1 MIKLNNLTLTLS
13 LIIFVISLFISNNV
27 FILLT
32 TFLFPGALLSNYYYK
47 DKYFFYLIIFLELC
61 LLLVFSADNLIS
73 FYIYFEGS
81 LIPLFLIIIK
91 FGGSNKQR
99 ASYLLFLYTL
109 LGSLLILIG
118 FIIIIK
124 ESGTIYFNILNL
136 YNFNNNYIFLLIFI
150 SLAIKTPLIPLH
162 IWLPRAHSEAI
173 ISNSILLAA
182 LVLKIAT
189 FAYLRILLDLI
200 PLNCIYF
207 LPLIQIISIISLFY
221 SSLSCF
227 RQNDSK
233 VLIAISSIAHISIV
247 LLGLF
252 ANNIY
257 GLYGSI
263 LLSLAHGF
271 VSPLLFI
278 IFGSILY
285 DRYHT
290 RIIRYYRGLTLTIP
304 LISLFLFLAT
314 IANLGLPLT
323 INFLGEI
330 LSIFALFKSNIFFG
344 FLSTFSIVF
353 SAIYSLWLFCRV
365 CFGSYSNY
373 LFYASDINLREFHII
388 LPWLFITILFGFVT
402 SPFNNLF
409 FINDSIILN
418 NLSLL
423 LY

>member
-1 MIKLNNLTLTLS
+1 MMKLNNLTLTLS

-162 IWLPRAHSEAI
+162 I
-173 ISNSILLAA
+173 
-182 LVLKIAT
+182 
-189 FAYLRILLDLI
+189 
-200 PLNCIYF
+200 
-207 LPLIQIISIISLFY
+207 
-221 SSLSCF
+221 
-227 RQNDSK
+227 
-233 VLIAISSIAHISIV
+233 
-247 LLGLF
+247 
-252 ANNIY
+252 
-257 GLYGSI
+257 
-263 LLSLAHGF
+263 
-271 VSPLLFI
+271 
-278 IFGSILY
+278 
-285 DRYHT
+285 
-290 RIIRYYRGLTLTIP
+290 
-304 LISLFLFLAT
+304 
-314 IANLGLPLT
+314 
-323 INFLGEI
+323 
-330 LSIFALFKSNIFFG
+330 
-344 FLSTFSIVF
+344 
-353 SAIYSLWLFCRV
+353 
-365 CFGSYSNY
+365 
-373 LFYASDINLREFHII
+373 
-388 LPWLFITILFGFVT
+388 
-402 SPFNNLF
+402 
-409 FINDSIILN
+409 
-418 NLSLL
+418 
-423 LY
+423 